1 MYNNIHLFKGYTIF
15 TGLIREI
22 ATVKSI
28 SGSTLTIKAKYK
40 AKLGDSIA
48 INGACL
54 TVIKVLNDGFS
65 VELSPESQ
73 KVLAIDNYKNEVHI
87 EPAMMMDDR
96 FEGHI
101 VQGHIDCIGTIKE
114 IRNSGNSYDIFIN
127 INKKFIPFVIPK
139 GSITVDGVS
148 LTVNDVS
155 SDSFRLT
162 IIPYT
167 MKETLFK
174 NYKKGS
180 SVNIETDMFAR
191 YISHIISHQKNS
203 LSWDEVDS
211 ISARY

>member
-1 MYNNIHLFKGYTIF
+1 MF

-22 ATVKSI
+22 ATIKSF
-28 SGSTLTIKAKYK
+28 SGSKLTITSKYK

-54 TVIKVLNDGFS
+54 TVVEVHEDGFS

-73 KVLAIDNYKNEVHI
+73 KLLAIENYKNEVHI
-87 EPAMMMDDR
+87 EPAMMMGDR

-101 VQGHIDCIGTIKE
+101 VQGHVDTIGKIKD
-114 IRNSGNSYDIFIN
+114 IKKSGNSFDVYISVD
-127 INKKFIPFVIPK
+127 KKYIPYIVPK
-139 GSITVDGVS
+139 GSITIDGVS
-148 LTVNDVS
+148 LTVNDVFD
-155 SDSFRLT
+155 DSFRLT
-162 IIPYT
+162 IIPHT

-180 SVNIETDMFAR
+180 RVNIETDMFAR
-191 YISHIISHQKNS
+191 YIEHILSHKSSPKN
-203 LSWDEVDS
+203 LSWDDIDS